1 MDASMR
7 AEMDAAAREF
17 VNAPVSYTF
26 TNREKRALAAICSN
40 IDRKIFF
47 LSGLPESVIATVL
60 AMYSRLKNSRGL
72 RGHIVDNLI
81 PVLMFAGIREGE
93 GGAQHLDWRDLQKMF
108 RTLSIS
114 GLDAVCNHSPA
125 FDSLFESFVSAAGDP
140 EYWRHIATSKRIQ
153 DFKNEHLDRYGHNS
167 IIRPARLILCV
178 EQVSILVAKII
189 ERTWPGTAFIELST
203 RYVDFSGK
211 SQYPIWNELGV
222 FGEAYER
229 RAKVTI
235 EASVEAYRELIG
247 ANFDG
252 PFPNEVREWASSR
265 VTDQKD
271 LNAGVIGES
280 CDVLG
285 NLLPCATLTELG
297 LAVSGEAMGELLK
310 HLRLENSPECVA
322 VAQMIQDETVRAG
335 HGYFLRHCD
344 PTPWERSMP
353 RYIETTEELV
363 FDLFDERRVMERLL
377 LARDGRIY
385 GGIDFANKIEQ
396 EFERFISS
404 LQDVPRGEYDKLP
417 ELFRVA
423 SVMVQNAMSFRGW
436 RDLQRQ
442 SLSVHARSRVTPL
455 LGFYTYPK
463 FQSEAFTRAC
473 TSARARD
480 AECYASFVQAHVP
493 AEISEYPLAMGNL
506 VMYQMT
512 SDLRQAEFCAW
523 QRTKW
528 GVNDEVRQRFLS
540 LEHWLRTF
548 YPWWARISR
557 ADMTPHYVFARGV
570 NPVVLA

>member
-1 MDASMR
+1 MDPSMR

-60 AMYSRLKNSRGL
+60 AMYSRLKNPRGL

-81 PVLMFAGIREGE
+81 PVLMFAGVREGE
-93 GGAQHLDWRDLQKMF
+93 EGRQSLDWRELQKMF
-108 RTLSIS
+108 RTLGIS

-189 ERTWPGTAFIELST
+189 EKTWPGTAFIELST

-211 SQYPIWNELGV
+211 TQYPIWNELGV
-222 FGEAYER
+222 IGDIYAR
-229 RAKVTI
+229 RAKSTI
-235 EASVEAYRELIG
+235 ESSVEAYRTLIG
-247 ANFDG
+247 TNFDG
-252 PFPNEVREWASSR
+252 PFPSEVRAWASTR
-265 VTDQKD
+265 VTDEKD
-271 LNAGVIGES
+271 LTAGVIGES

-322 VAQMIQDETVRAG
+322 VAQLIQDETIRAG
-335 HGYFLRHCD
+335 HGYFLRHCE
-344 PTPWERSMP
+344 PTPWEKSMP
-353 RYIETTEELV
+353 RYIWTTEEFV
-363 FDLFDERRVMERLL
+363 RDLFPERQVMERLL

-385 GGIDFANKIEQ
+385 DSVVANTVEQ
-396 EFERFISS
+396 EFERFIKS
-404 LQDVPRGEYDKLP
+404 LQDTPRGEYDKLP

-423 SVMVQNAMSFRGW
+423 SVMVQNVMSFRGW

-442 SLSVHARSRVTPL
+442 SLSVHVRSRVTPM
-455 LGFYTYPK
+455 LGFYAYTK
-463 FQSEAFTRAC
+463 FHSEVLARAFGGAH
-473 TSARARD
+473 ARD
-480 AECYASFVQAHVP
+480 AECYASFVRAGVP
-493 AEISEYPLAMGNL
+493 PEILEYPMAMGNL

-512 SDLRQAEFCAW
+512 SDLRQAEFCGW

-540 LEHWLRTF
+540 LEHSLRAF
-548 YPWWARISR
+548 YPWWERISR
-557 ADMTPHYVFARGV
+557 ADMTVHYVFARGV
-570 NPVVLA
+570 NPVVLT